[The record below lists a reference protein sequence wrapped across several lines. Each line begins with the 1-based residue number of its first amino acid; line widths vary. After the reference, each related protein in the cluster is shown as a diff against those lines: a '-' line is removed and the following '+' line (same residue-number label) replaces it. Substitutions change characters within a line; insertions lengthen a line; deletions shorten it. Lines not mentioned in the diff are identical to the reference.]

1 MSAPMLQVQG
11 LTKIFGG
18 LKAVDNASLKVDE
31 GRIVALIGPNGAGK
45 TTLFACIAG
54 FLPVNTGQVTL
65 LGQDITGWPVHR
77 IARLGMVRTFQIT
90 QPFAKL
96 SVHENIAVGA
106 YQRFSD
112 RDEAWAHAQR
122 VAEQVGMGAMLE
134 QPAADLTVAG
144 RKRLELA
151 RTLATNPKLLL
162 LDEVM
167 AGLNPSEIVEIVD
180 IIRKI
185 RDSGVTVLLIEH
197 VMQAVMSLSEH
208 LYVLSYGRII
218 ADGAPRDVVRDPAVI
233 EAYLGRGAAEQMG
246 ADTGTRAGGLGE
258 APASPEGAAHA

>member
-1 MSAPMLQVQG
+1 M
-11 LTKIFGG
+11 
-18 LKAVDNASLKVDE
+18 
-31 GRIVALIGPNGAGK
+31 
-45 TTLFACIAG
+45 
-54 FLPVNTGQVTL
+54 
-65 LGQDITGWPVHR
+65 
-77 IARLGMVRTFQIT
+77 
-90 QPFAKL
+90 
-96 SVHENIAVGA
+96 
-106 YQRFSD
+106 
-112 RDEAWAHAQR
+112 
-122 VAEQVGMGAMLE
+122 
-134 QPAADLTVAG
+134 AG

-233 EAYLGRGAAEQMG
+233 EAYLGRGAAEQMNGQTSGPDDGQALPQG
-246 ADTGTRAGGLGE
+246 A
-258 APASPEGAAHA
+258 PHA

>member
-1 MSAPMLQVQG
+1 MMLKVSG

-18 LKAVDNASLKVDE
+18 LRAVDDASLSVDA

-54 FLPVNTGQVTL
+54 FMPVNSGRVEFM
-65 LGQDITGWPVHR
+65 GEDITGLPVHQ
-77 IARLGMVRTFQIT
+77 IARRGMVRTFQIT

-96 SVHENIAVGA
+96 TVHENIAVGA
-106 YQRFSD
+106 YQLFKH
-112 RDEAWAHAQR
+112 RDEAWAHAR
-122 VAEQVGMGAMLE
+122 AVAEQVGMGHMLD

-151 RTLATNPKLLL
+151 RTLATGPKLLL

-167 AGLNPSEIVEIVD
+167 AGLNPSEIGEIID

-197 VMQAVMSLSEH
+197 VMHAVMSLSDDI
-208 LYVLSYGRII
+208 YVLSYGKII
-218 ADGAPRDVVRDPAVI
+218 AHGSPQEVVANTAVI
-233 EAYLGRGAAEQMG
+233 EAYLGRGAAQQM
-246 ADTGTRAGGLGE
+246 ANTSQEVT
-258 APASPEGAAHA
+258 HA

>member
-1 MSAPMLQVQG
+1 MMLKVEG

-18 LKAVDNASLKVDE
+18 LKAVDDASLEVGE
-31 GRIVALIGPNGAGK
+31 GSIVALIGPNGAGK
-45 TTLFACIAG
+45 TTLFSCIAG
-54 FLPVNTGQVTL
+54 FQPLNAGRVIFQGK
-65 LGQDITGWPVHR
+65 DITGWPVHE
-77 IARLGMVRTFQIT
+77 IARSGMVRTFQIT

-96 SVHENIAVGA
+96 TVHENIAVGA
-106 YQRFSD
+106 YQKFHD
-112 RDEAWAHAQR
+112 RSQAWEHARR
-122 VAEQVGMGAMLE
+122 VAEQVGMGAQLD

-167 AGLNPSEIVEIVD
+167 AGLNPSEIVEIID

-185 RDSGVTVLLIEH
+185 RASGVTVLLIEH

-208 LYVLSYGRII
+208 IYVLSYGKII
-218 ADGAPRDVVRDPAVI
+218 AHGAPHEVVNNPAVI
-233 EAYLGRGAAEQMG
+233 EAYLGRGAS
-246 ADTGTRAGGLGE
+246 DSTK
-258 APASPEGAAHA
+258 PESTHA

>member
-1 MSAPMLQVQG
+1 MLQVSG

-18 LKAVDNASLKVDE
+18 LRAVDDASLSVDA

-54 FLPVNTGQVTL
+54 FLPIDSGRVEL
-65 LGQDITGWPVHR
+65 LGQDITGLPVHQ
-77 IARLGMVRTFQIT
+77 IARRGMVRTFQIT

-106 YQRFSD
+106 YQKF
-112 RDEAWAHAQR
+112 AQR
-122 VAEQVGMGAMLE
+122 APAWEHARSVARRVGMEHLLA

-151 RTLATNPKLLL
+151 RALATSPRLLL

-167 AGLNPSEIVEIVD
+167 AGLNPSEILEIIA

-197 VMQAVMSLSEH
+197 VMHAVMSLSDH
-208 LYVLSYGRII
+208 IYVLSYGKII
-218 ADGAPRDVVRDPAVI
+218 AQGSPQEVVNNTAVI
-233 EAYLGRGAAEQMG
+233 EAYLGRGGAEKMADATAG
-246 ADTGTRAGGLGE
+246 A
-258 APASPEGAAHA
+258 GAAHA

>member
-1 MSAPMLQVQG
+1 MLQVTG

-18 LKAVDNASLKVDE
+18 LRAVDNASLKVDQ

-54 FLPVNTGQVTL
+54 FHTVHSGRVEL
-65 LGQDITGWPVHR
+65 LGQDITGLPVHR
-77 IARLGMVRTFQIT
+77 IARAGMVRTFQIT

-96 SVHENIAVGA
+96 TVHENIAVGA
-106 YQRFSD
+106 YQKFPD
-112 RDEAWAHAQR
+112 RHQAWEHAR
-122 VAEQVGMGAMLE
+122 AIARQVGMDQMLA

-151 RTLATNPKLLL
+151 RALATSPRLLL

-167 AGLNPSEIVEIVD
+167 AGLNPSEILEIIS

-197 VMQAVMSLSEH
+197 VMHAVMSLSDNI
-208 LYVLSYGRII
+208 YVLSYGKII
-218 ADGAPRDVVRDPAVI
+218 AEGSPQQVVNNQAVV
-233 EAYLGRGAAEQMG
+233 EAYLGRGSAAPPLEDMLG
-246 ADTGTRAGGLGE
+246 AT
-258 APASPEGAAHA
+258 HA

>member
-1 MSAPMLQVQG
+1 MLKVEG

-18 LKAVDNASLKVDE
+18 LRAVDDASLEVGP

-45 TTLFACIAG
+45 TTLFAAIAG
-54 FLPVNTGQVTL
+54 FLPLDAGRVTFD
-65 LGQDITGWPVHR
+65 GRDITGWPVHR
-77 IARLGMVRTFQIT
+77 IARAGMVRTFQVT

-106 YQRFSD
+106 YQKYPR
-112 RDEAWAHAQR
+112 REQAWEHARAIAQ
-122 VAEQVGMGAMLE
+122 QVGMGAMLD

-151 RTLATNPKLLL
+151 RTLATGPKLLL

-167 AGLNPSEIVEIVD
+167 AGLNPSEIVEIIA
-180 IIRKI
+180 IIRNI

-197 VMQAVMSLSEH
+197 VMQAVMNLSESI
-208 LYVLSYGRII
+208 YVLSYGKII
-218 ADGAPRDVVRDPAVI
+218 ASGAPREVVSNPAVI
-233 EAYLGRGAAEQMG
+233 EAYLGQGAAERM
-246 ADTGTRAGGLGE
+246 AAE
-258 APASPEGAAHA
+258 APHA

>member
-1 MSAPMLQVQG
+1 MLKVQG

-18 LKAVDNASLKVDE
+18 LRAVDNASLEVPE

-54 FLPVNTGQVTL
+54 FHQANAGQVSFLGRDIVGLPV
-65 LGQDITGWPVHR
+65 HE

-96 SVHENIAVGA
+96 NVHENIAVGA
-106 YQRFSD
+106 YQKYPD
-112 RDEAWAHAQR
+112 RDQAWEHAR
-122 VAEQVGMGAMLE
+122 KVADQVGMAGQLE

-151 RTLATNPKLLL
+151 RTLATGPKLLL

-167 AGLNPSEIVEIVD
+167 AGLNPSEIIEIIA
-180 IIRKI
+180 IIQKI

-208 LYVLSYGRII
+208 IYVLSYGKII
-218 ADGAPRDVVRDPAVI
+218 ANGAPREVVNNPAVI
-233 EAYLGRGAAEQMG
+233 EAYLGRGAAEHMPP
-246 ADTGTRAGGLGE
+246 ADQE
-258 APASPEGAAHA
+258 SSHA